1 MRGALAI
8 LVAAVVL
15 IGGGLTA
22 CSGTQ
27 IKSGQVGVRVI
38 ELGSNAGV
46 QSQELGVGWYWPQWG
61 SYVLKFP
68 TTVRTEV
75 WADNAGGRGE
85 LGGPAI
91 QFNNADGVATRVAV
105 SIQLRVD
112 PSEVSRAVQR
122 YRLGFDDMVDGP
134 VRRRLQDA
142 FVRLGSRYTSE
153 QLVSGAGAALLN
165 DVHNEVR
172 APLEA
177 EGLVIENIA
186 LVGAFSLPSSIRERI
201 NNRVEAEQNAETQR
215 AQVAVAQAQAQQRI
229 AQAEGEA
236 RAISLLGEA
245 LRANPQVLRQRE
257 IEKWD
262 GTCPLDTNTCVIGSG
277 SLVTSGGAQ

>member
-1 MRGALAI
+1 MKGFLIIALAA
-8 LVAAVVL
+8 LLL

-27 IKSGQVGVRVI
+27 IKSGQVGVRVV
-38 ELGSNAGV
+38 ELGSDAGV
-46 QSQELGVGWYWPQWG
+46 QAQELGVGWYWPQWG

-75 WADNAGGRGE
+75 WADSQDGSQQT
-85 LGGPAI
+85 GGPAI

-112 PSEVSRAVQR
+112 PGEVSRAVQR
-122 YRLGFDDMVDGP
+122 YRLGFADMIDGP

-153 QLVSGAGAALLN
+153 QLVSGEGATLLT
-165 DVHNEVR
+165 DVHNAVR

-186 LVGAFSLPSSIRERI
+186 LVGAFALPESIRERI

-215 AQVAVAQAQAQQRI
+215 AQVAVSQAQAQQRI

-236 RAISLLGEA
+236 RAIELLGAA

-257 IEKWD
+257 IERWN
-262 GTCPLDTNTCVIGSG
+262 GTCPLDTNTCVIGS
-277 SLVTSGGAQ
+277 SALVGAGGE